1 MTLSVVG
8 IIEVSKIHAFC
19 SKLWQRKLTPGCGRL
34 THQKPAC
41 VRWTTYLNAVF
52 EAQFRQ
58 KVRSIELTQQ
68 IENRVQK
75 YRTPN
80 SSFEVLGLNPLS
92 SSSLCALFL
101 DRARSTYCTTAFL
114 IRSSITEERTQSTP
128 RLTRNSKPR
137 GIFLSAKINKQ
148 RMSLVGGVCHTSI
161 ISLIFLRTTA
171 MNTALLC
178 KNGNNL
184 IGFAAE
190 MFSGTRS

>member
-114 IRSSITEERTQSTP
+114 IRSSITRRTYAIDPKANKELKT
-128 RLTRNSKPR
+128 TWH
-137 GIFLSAKINKQ
+137 IF
-148 RMSLVGGVCHTSI
+148 VCED
-161 ISLIFLRTTA
+161 
-171 MNTALLC
+171 
-178 KNGNNL
+178 K
-184 IGFAAE
+184 
-190 MFSGTRS
+190 